1 MKEYI
6 QRRSPSATMVV
17 FVLIMIML
25 LEEGITYSVFL
36 GRLAAIAPGGIRVI
50 TPAWLAVRVLLMTW
64 VIVMWILNR
73 KRQLFT
79 AIVWTN
85 GFLTLILITNAASL
99 ISVLSGAS
107 QKTIQIVMLD
117 MFALAISNVLIFS
130 IWYWIMDPPGID
142 SDAPSNAPWDFLF
155 PQRGNVVE
163 QYENW
168 RAALLGL
175 PLPGFHHFSG
185 IQPDRHPAAQP
196 PGEDADAPAN
206 GHLGDHHRVH
216 RRRRDQYPLV
226 R

>member
-1 MKEYI
+1 MKEYL

-17 FVLIMIML
+17 FVLIIIML

-36 GRLAAIAPGGIRVI
+36 GRLAAISPGGLRVI
-50 TPAWLAVRVLLMTW
+50 TPTWLAVRVLLMTW
-64 VIVMWILNR
+64 VIAMWILNR
-73 KRQLFT
+73 KRRLFT

-155 PQRGNVVE
+155 PQRGNVIE

-168 RAALLGL
+168 KPRYSDYLYLAFTTSLAFSPTDTL
-175 PLPGFHHFSG
+175 PLS
-185 IQPDRHPAAQP
+185 
-196 PGEDADAPAN
+196 
-206 GHLGDHHRVH
+206 
-216 RRRRDQYPLV
+216 RRAKMLMLLQTVISVITIVFIAGVAINILS
-226 R
+226 

>member
-1 MKEYI
+1 
-6 QRRSPSATMVV
+6 MVV

-64 VIVMWILNR
+64 VIAMWISNR

-168 RAALLGL
+168 RPRFSDYLYLAFTTSLAFSPTDTL
-175 PLPGFHHFSG
+175 PLS
-185 IQPDRHPAAQP
+185 
-196 PGEDADAPAN
+196 
-206 GHLGDHHRVH
+206 
-216 RRRRDQYPLV
+216 RRAKMLMLLQTVISVITIVFIAGVAINILS
-226 R
+226 